1 MVLIYL
7 ADLAGVGQAV
17 DVELFIQRLAG
28 ERRRRGERLGRG
40 HGGPPPAFAVGRR
53 AASGIG
59 FRRDRGENAV
69 QVQEPPE
76 PPITP
81 AWPPGRRPA
90 PLTLPANAAPP
101 A

>member
-40 HGGPPPAFAVGRR
+40 HGGPPPAFAVVRR
-53 AASGIG
+53 AVSVIG
-59 FRRDRGENAV
+59 LR
-69 QVQEPPE
+69 
-76 PPITP
+76 
-81 AWPPGRRPA
+81 
-90 PLTLPANAAPP
+90 
-101 A
+101 